1 MKKEI
6 DMTRWSGVA
15 LMIIACVV
23 LFFFATSIPLHAA
36 EKVVKLKYS
45 DFYPPVHPIAK
56 LAEAWC
62 KEIEKRTN
70 GRVTF
75 NHYAGNTLTPPTQ
88 TYDSVVK
95 GIADVGTS
103 LMAYSAGRF
112 PLTEVL
118 SRPLGYTSGYQA
130 TKTANAYLKK
140 FQPKEFADTKVMY
153 LHGSGPGLFHTKK
166 LISSTDDLKGLRI
179 KSNAELMDLPPVVGA
194 IPISLPITDTY
205 DALQRGILDGVALPM
220 EALKGWKI
228 AELVK
233 ATLLNYAFAYTA
245 SQYVVMNKEKWD
257 ALPKDVQQI
266 IEQVNEE
273 WIEKQGKL
281 WNDLDKE
288 AQDYA
293 VSKGVKM
300 VQVSKEE
307 QEKWALKT
315 RPLLDSY
322 VKEAKKKGLPGDEA
336 LNFCLEYIKTH
347 P

>member
-6 DMTRWSGVA
+6 GTTRWSG
-15 LMIIACVV
+15 IAAVGLACMV
-23 LFFFATSIPLHAA
+23 LFFFLAPTPMHAA

-45 DFYPPVHPIAK
+45 DFYPPVHPNAK
-56 LAEAWC
+56 LADAWC

-70 GRVTF
+70 GRVAF

-88 TYDSVVK
+88 TYDSVTK

-130 TKTANAYLKK
+130 TKLANAYLKK

-153 LHGSGPGLFHTKK
+153 LHGTGPGLFHTKK
-166 LISSTDDLKGLRI
+166 AITSTDDLKGLRL

-194 IPISLPITDTY
+194 LPVSLPITETY
-205 DALQRGILDGVALPM
+205 DALQRGIIDGVTLPM

-245 SQYVVMNKEKWD
+245 SQYVVMNKDKWD

-273 WIEKQGKL
+273 WMEKQAKL
-281 WNDLDKE
+281 WDQLDKE
-288 AQDYA
+288 AQEYA

-307 QEKWALKT
+307 QAKWAPKV

-322 VKEAKKKGLPGDEA
+322 VRDVTKKGLPGEDA
-336 LNFCLEYIKTH
+336 VNFCLEYIKTH